1 MSWRGATPAGNAVY
15 GELKHELFFVEFR
28 RLLGLSVDLGE
39 PAPLLGIEG
48 DIVTVVILILQKVPV
63 VRC

>member
-1 MSWRGATPAGNAVY
+1 MLWALLVY
-15 GELKHELFFVEFR
+15 
-28 RLLGLSVDLGE
+28 LGIPEVVDGGSFLARPLSVDLGE
-39 PAPLLGIEG
+39 PGPLLGIEG

>member
-1 MSWRGATPAGNAVY
+1 MSWRGALPHGNAVC

-39 PAPLLGIEG
+39 PGPLLGIEG